1 MCAAGCGRG
10 AAAFVLGGNMKL
22 LRYGPKGKEKPGMLD
37 ASGSIRDLSKT
48 VKDIGGDAL
57 TPAGLKKLAKL
68 KPEKLKK
75 VAGKPRLGQPVNPI
89 GKLIAVGLNYAD
101 HAAETGSPIPAEP
114 VLFVKTPNSFA
125 GPNDAVTFPRGAT
138 KMDWEVELAVVI
150 GARARYVSV
159 ENALKHVAGY
169 TICND
174 VSERAFQIE
183 RGGSQWT
190 KGKFCDGFAPLGP
203 YLVTADEVN
212 DVQNLRLWTD
222 VNGQRMQNGSTKT
235 MIFGVAQLVSYI
247 SEFATLEPG
256 DVIIT
261 GTPPGVGLGK
271 KPTPIFLK
279 PGDTVELGIE
289 GMGTQKQVFKP
300 FPNK

>member
-1 MCAAGCGRG
+1 
-10 AAAFVLGGNMKL
+10 MKL

-37 ASGSIRDLSKT
+37 ASGAIRDLSRV
-48 VKDIGGDAL
+48 VKDIAGDAL
-57 TPAGLKKLAKL
+57 TPAGLKKLKKL

-75 VAGKPRLGQPVNPI
+75 VAGKPRLGQAVGTI

-114 VLFVKTPNSFA
+114 VLFIKTPNSYA
-125 GPNDAVTFPRGAT
+125 GPNDPVTFPRGAT
-138 KMDWEVELAVVI
+138 KMDWEVELAIVI
-150 GARARYVSV
+150 GSKARYVTK

-174 VSERAFQIE
+174 VSERAFQID

-203 YLVTADEVN
+203 YVVTSDEVK
-212 DVQNLRLWTD
+212 DVQNLKLWTD

-235 MIFGVAQLVSYI
+235 MIFGVAELVSYI
-247 SEFATLEPG
+247 SQFVTLDPG

-279 PGDTVELGIE
+279 PGDVVELGIE
-289 GMGTQKQVFKP
+289 GMGTQKQTFKA
-300 FPNK
+300 

>member
-1 MCAAGCGRG
+1 MCAAGRG
-10 AAAFVLGGNMKL
+10 GARPHLFGGTMKL

-37 ASGSIRDLSKT
+37 ASGAIRDLSKA
-48 VKDIGGDAL
+48 VKDIDGDVL

-75 VAGKPRLGQPVNPI
+75 VAGRPRLGQPVSPI
-89 GKLIAVGLNYAD
+89 GKLICVGLNYAD

-114 VLFVKTPNSFA
+114 VLFVKTPNTFS
-125 GPNDAVTFPRGAT
+125 GPNDPVTFPRGAT

-150 GARARYVSV
+150 GARARYVDK

-183 RGGSQWT
+183 RGGGQWT

-203 YLVTADEVN
+203 YLVTADEVK

-235 MIFGVAQLVSYI
+235 MIFGVAELVSYI

-289 GMGTQKQVFKP
+289 GMGTQKQAFKP

>member
-1 MCAAGCGRG
+1 MSAAGRRWVSARAGC
-10 AAAFVLGGNMKL
+10 VLGGIMKL

-37 ASGSIRDLSKT
+37 ASGAIRDLSRV

-57 TPAGLKKLAKL
+57 TPAGIRKLKKL

-75 VAGKPRLGQPVNPI
+75 VAGKPRLGQAVNPI

-114 VLFVKTPNSFA
+114 VLFIKTPNSYA
-125 GPNDAVTFPRGAT
+125 GPNDPVTFPRGAT

-150 GARARYVSV
+150 GTRARYVTK

-174 VSERAFQIE
+174 VSERAFQID

-203 YLVTADEVN
+203 YVVTADEVK

-222 VNGQRMQNGSTKT
+222 VNGQRMQTGSTKT
-235 MIFGVAQLVSYI
+235 MIFGVAELVSYI
-247 SEFATLEPG
+247 SQFVTLDPG

-289 GMGTQKQVFKP
+289 GMGTQKQAFKA
-300 FPNK
+300 

>member
-1 MCAAGCGRG
+1 MRERAAR
-10 AAAFVLGGNMKL
+10 VLGGIMKL

-37 ASGSIRDLSKT
+37 ASGAIRDLSRA

-57 TPAGLKKLAKL
+57 TPAGLKKLKKL

-75 VAGKPRLGQPVNPI
+75 VSGKPRLGQAVNPI
-89 GKLIAVGLNYAD
+89 GKFICVGLNYAD

-114 VLFVKTPNSFA
+114 VLFLKTSNCYA
-125 GPNDAVTFPRGAT
+125 GPNDPVTFPRGAT

-150 GARARYVSV
+150 GSKARYVAR

-174 VSERAFQIE
+174 VSERAFQID

-203 YLVTADEVN
+203 YLVTADEVK
-212 DVQNLRLWTD
+212 DVQNLKLWTD
-222 VNGQRMQNGSTKT
+222 VNGQRMQNGNTKT
-235 MIFGVAQLVSYI
+235 MIFGVAELVSYI
-247 SEFATLEPG
+247 SQFITLDPG

-289 GMGTQKQVFKP
+289 GFGTQKQLFKP
-300 FPNK
+300 SA

>member
-1 MCAAGCGRG
+1 
-10 AAAFVLGGNMKL
+10 MKL

-37 ASGSIRDLSKT
+37 SSGAIRDLSKI

-57 TPAGLKKLAKL
+57 TPAGIRKLKKL

-75 VAGKPRLGQPVNPI
+75 VAGKPRLGQAVNPI

-114 VLFVKTPNSFA
+114 VLFIKTPNSYA
-125 GPNDAVTFPRGAT
+125 GPNDPVTFPRGAT

-150 GARARYVSV
+150 GTKARYVAK

-174 VSERAFQIE
+174 VSERAFQID

-203 YLVTADEVN
+203 YVVTADEVK

-222 VNGQRMQNGSTKT
+222 VNGQRMQTGSTKT
-235 MIFGVAQLVSYI
+235 MIFGVAELVSYI
-247 SEFATLEPG
+247 SQFVTLDPG

-289 GMGTQKQVFKP
+289 GMGTQKQSYKA
-300 FPNK
+300 

>member
-1 MCAAGCGRG
+1 
-10 AAAFVLGGNMKL
+10 MKL

-37 ASGSIRDLSKT
+37 ASGAIRDLSRV
-48 VKDIGGDAL
+48 VKDIDGAAL
-57 TPAGLKKLAKL
+57 TPAVIKKLKKL

-75 VAGKPRLGQPVNPI
+75 VSGKPRLGQAVGSI

-114 VLFVKTPNSFA
+114 VLFIKTPNSYA
-125 GPNDAVTFPRGAT
+125 GPNDPVTFPRGAT

-150 GARARYVSV
+150 GAKARYVTK

-174 VSERAFQIE
+174 VSERAFQID

-190 KGKFCDGFAPLGP
+190 KGKFCDGFAPIGP
-203 YLVTADEVN
+203 YVVTSDEVK
-212 DVQNLRLWTD
+212 DVQNLKLWTD

-235 MIFGVAQLVSYI
+235 MIFGVAELVSYI
-247 SEFATLEPG
+247 SQFVTLDPG

-271 KPTPIFLK
+271 KPTPVFLK
-279 PGDTVELGIE
+279 PGDVVELGIE
-289 GMGTQKQVFKP
+289 GMGTQKQAFKP
-300 FPNK
+300 SA

>member
-1 MCAAGCGRG
+1 
-10 AAAFVLGGNMKL
+10 MKL

-37 ASGSIRDLSKT
+37 ASGAIRDLSRV

-57 TPAGLKKLAKL
+57 TPAGIRKLKKL

-75 VAGKPRLGQPVNPI
+75 VAGKPRLGQAVNPI

-101 HAAETGSPIPAEP
+101 HAAETGSPIQAEP
-114 VLFVKTPNSFA
+114 VLFIKTPNSYA
-125 GPNDAVTFPRGAT
+125 GPNDPVTFPRGAT

-150 GARARYVSV
+150 GTRARYVTK

-174 VSERAFQIE
+174 VSERAFQID

-203 YLVTADEVN
+203 YVVTADEVK

-222 VNGQRMQNGSTKT
+222 VNGQRMQTGSTKT
-235 MIFGVAQLVSYI
+235 MIFGVAELVSYI
-247 SEFATLEPG
+247 SQFVTLDPG

-289 GMGTQKQVFKP
+289 GMGTQKQAFKA
-300 FPNK
+300 

>member
-1 MCAAGCGRG
+1 
-10 AAAFVLGGNMKL
+10 MKL

-37 ASGSIRDLSKT
+37 ASGAIRDLSRV

-57 TPAGLKKLAKL
+57 TPAGIRKLKKL

-75 VAGKPRLGQPVNPI
+75 VAGKPRFGQAVNPI

-114 VLFVKTPNSFA
+114 VLFIKTPNSYA
-125 GPNDAVTFPRGAT
+125 GPNDPVTFPRGAT

-150 GARARYVSV
+150 GTKARYVTK

-174 VSERAFQIE
+174 VSERAFQID

-203 YLVTADEVN
+203 YVVTADEVK

-222 VNGQRMQNGSTKT
+222 VNGQRMQTGSTKT
-235 MIFGVAQLVSYI
+235 MIFGVAELVSYI
-247 SEFATLEPG
+247 SQFVTLDPG

-289 GMGTQKQVFKP
+289 GMGTQKQAFKA
-300 FPNK
+300 

>member
-1 MCAAGCGRG
+1 MCAAGRG
-10 AAAFVLGGNMKL
+10 GARPHLFGGTMKL

-37 ASGSIRDLSKT
+37 ASGAIRDLSKA
-48 VKDIGGDAL
+48 VRDIGGDVL
-57 TPAGLKKLAKL
+57 TAAGLKRLAKL

-75 VAGKPRLGQPVNPI
+75 VAGKPRLGPPVNPI
-89 GKLIAVGLNYAD
+89 GKLICVGLNYAD
-101 HAAETGSPIPAEP
+101 HAAETGSSIPAEP
-114 VLFVKTPNSFA
+114 VLFVKTPNTFS
-125 GPNDAVTFPRGAT
+125 GPNDPVTFPRGAT

-150 GARARYVSV
+150 GARARYVSK

-183 RGGSQWT
+183 RGGGQWT

-203 YLVTADEVN
+203 YLVTADEVK

-235 MIFGVAQLVSYI
+235 MIFGVAELVGYI
-247 SEFATLEPG
+247 SEFVTLEPG

-271 KPTPIFLK
+271 KPTPVFLK

-289 GMGTQKQVFKP
+289 GMGTQKQVFRP
-300 FPNK
+300 FPNR

>member
-1 MCAAGCGRG
+1 
-10 AAAFVLGGNMKL
+10 MKL

-37 ASGSIRDLSKT
+37 ASGAIRDLSKV
-48 VKDIGGDAL
+48 VKDIDGATL
-57 TPAGLKKLAKL
+57 TPAGLKKLKKL

-75 VAGKPRLGQPVNPI
+75 VPGKPRLGQAVNGI
-89 GKLIAVGLNYAD
+89 GKFICVGLNYAD
-101 HAAETGSPIPAEP
+101 HAAESGLAVPAEP
-114 VLFVKTPNSFA
+114 VLFLKTSNCYA
-125 GPNDAVTFPRGAT
+125 GPNDPVTFPRGAT

-150 GARARYVSV
+150 GTKARYVAK
-159 ENALKHVAGY
+159 EKAMKHVAGY

-174 VSERAFQIE
+174 VSERAFQID

-203 YLVTADEVN
+203 YVVTADEVK

-222 VNGQRMQNGSTKT
+222 VNGQRMQNGTTKT
-235 MIFGVAQLVSYI
+235 MIFGVAELVSYI
-247 SEFATLEPG
+247 SQFITLDPG

-261 GTPPGVGLGK
+261 GTPPGVGMGK
-271 KPTPIFLK
+271 KPTPIYLK

-289 GMGTQKQVFKP
+289 GMGTQKQTFKA
-300 FPNK
+300 

>member
-1 MCAAGCGRG
+1 
-10 AAAFVLGGNMKL
+10 MKL

-37 ASGSIRDLSKT
+37 ASGAIRDLSKA
-48 VKDIGGDAL
+48 VKDIDGDVL

-75 VAGKPRLGQPVNPI
+75 VAGRPRLGQPVSPI
-89 GKLIAVGLNYAD
+89 GKLICVGLNYAD

-114 VLFVKTPNSFA
+114 VLFVKTPNTFS
-125 GPNDAVTFPRGAT
+125 GPNDPVTFPRGAT

-150 GARARYVSV
+150 GARARYVDK

-183 RGGSQWT
+183 RGGGQWT

-203 YLVTADEVN
+203 YLVTADEVK

-235 MIFGVAQLVSYI
+235 MIFGVAELVSYI

-289 GMGTQKQVFKP
+289 GMGTQKQAFKP

>member
-1 MCAAGCGRG
+1 
-10 AAAFVLGGNMKL
+10 MKL

-37 ASGSIRDLSKT
+37 ASGAIRDLSRV

-57 TPAGLKKLAKL
+57 TPAGIRKLKKL

-75 VAGKPRLGQPVNPI
+75 VAGKPRLGQAVNPI

-114 VLFVKTPNSFA
+114 VLFIKTPNSYA
-125 GPNDAVTFPRGAT
+125 GPNDPVTFPRGAT

-150 GARARYVSV
+150 GTKARYVTK

-174 VSERAFQIE
+174 VSERAFQID

-203 YLVTADEVN
+203 YVVTADEVK

-222 VNGQRMQNGSTKT
+222 VNGQRMQTGSTKT
-235 MIFGVAQLVSYI
+235 MIFGVAELVSYI
-247 SEFATLEPG
+247 SQFVTLDPG

-289 GMGTQKQVFKP
+289 GMGTQKQAFKA
-300 FPNK
+300 